1 MTDDITISRQEL
13 YKLVWSKPVV
23 KIAKEFGI
31 SDVAVAK
38 ICKKM
43 NIPKP
48 GLGYWAKKKYG
59 KRTKTKPLPTDN
71 EGGLE
76 SYTISKW
83 AEPDLKPE
91 SEAVRKHREYESLA
105 KNIVIVKSKLSNAHP
120 LVQISKAK
128 LSNPNTDRYKRC
140 YGERGGLNISV
151 SKSCIS
157 RALLIMDALI
167 KALSKRGYETSLA
180 GGYDGVT
187 TVNVDGEEFN
197 ISIQEASKRILA
209 DDSGKK
215 RERYSFEPMYDYV
228 PTGRL
233 TLQITNLYY
242 GDKSVKDSKTQRIE
256 DNLNSFILML
266 IKAAEHE
273 KARRKEREIENREYE
288 ARVQIEQEI
297 RNERKQEQH
306 RVKELFDNAATWNKC
321 VLVRDYIAAVQS
333 HGEGESDETELD
345 SWVLWANQQVD
356 TLESGLWQFPNS
368 VS

>member
-105 KNIVIVKSKLSNAHP
+105 ENIVIVKSKLSNAHP

-180 GGYDGVT
+180 GEYNGVT
-187 TVNVDGEEFN
+187 IVNIDGEEFN
-197 ISIQEASKRILA
+197 IAIQEASKRILA

-228 PTGRL
+228 PTGKL
-233 TLQITNLYY
+233 TLQITNIYY

-256 DNLNSFILML
+256 DNLNGFILML

-273 KARRKEREIENREYE
+273 KVRRKAREIENREYE
-288 ARVQIEQEI
+288 VRVQREQEI
-297 RNERKQEQH
+297 RNKRKQEKQK
-306 RVKELFDNAATWNKC
+306 VKELFDNADIWSKC
-321 VLVRDYIAAVQS
+321 VLARDYIAAVQS
-333 HGEGESDETELD
+333 HGDGESDEAEFD
-345 SWVLWANQQVD
+345 SWVQWATEKVD
-356 TLESGLWQFPNS
+356 KLESGLWLPSN
-368 VS
+368 VN